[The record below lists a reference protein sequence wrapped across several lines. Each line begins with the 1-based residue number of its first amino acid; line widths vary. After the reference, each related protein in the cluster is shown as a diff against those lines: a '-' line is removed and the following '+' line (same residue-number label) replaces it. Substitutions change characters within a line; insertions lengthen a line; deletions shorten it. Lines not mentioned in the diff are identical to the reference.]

1 VNRGAK
7 SGRARLRAALLAAG
21 LAFAGASGAAFA
33 QGWPARPIRIVVAY
47 QPGGPADVI
56 GRAIA
61 PRLGERLGQPVAV
74 ENRPGASGNLGMEAV
89 VRAAPDGHTLLLG
102 VNALVINPL
111 FYKLSFDP
119 RTDLIAAA
127 PLVEYH
133 LALAANPALGVRGP
147 QELVE
152 KMRREPGRVT
162 CATSGGQT
170 LIACEML
177 ASLAGA
183 QLQMVP
189 YKSISAMRQD
199 LAGGFVDL
207 VFDAPDA
214 LAPLV
219 LDGRARVLGIA
230 GPARRDPQLGE
241 LASLESVLPGL
252 DLTSWLALMA
262 PARTPAAI
270 LRRLAEETAAILQE
284 PAIRQRI
291 ADMGG
296 RAITLSPQAFAE
308 YLGRQAR
315 RYEALARERGLRGE

>member
-1 VNRGAK
+1 MSAPRRRWLGSLAALGAAAVAAPFAAR
-7 SGRARLRAALLAAG
+7 RARAQGFPDRPVRVIQPFAAG
-21 LAFAGASGAAFA
+21 NTLD
-33 QGWPARPIRIVVAY
+33 VALR
-47 QPGGPADVI
+47 QVAEPFVKST
-56 GRAIA
+56 
-61 PRLGERLGQPVAV
+61 GQPLLVD
-74 ENRPGASGNLGMEAV
+74 NRPGGAGFIAAQACAQ
-89 VRAAPDGHTLLLG
+89 AAPDGHTLLLG